1 MTSPTD
7 PQKESLR
14 DRLSNRFSR
23 DERGRYLDAEAQ
35 HTRNVSWMFYG
46 IILIIVVIIVG
57 GLLFGFW
64 ESNLK
69 PVASVSGSDVSR
81 GQLEDRAKLVRF
93 RAERAADQTADA
105 LAAGTIDSDLANRRF
120 STADAQGLATDAE
133 ILTELVDLLYKEQL
147 ATEEGVALT
156 EEELQAAVEA
166 DGTFDAVRQIE
177 AVIVSTEELDQGVP
191 ATEESLVS
199 ARERAAAA
207 AEDLA
212 AGVDPA
218 EVAETHGPA
227 QHQSAW
233 ISYEDL
239 ADTEWAELVFAAEE
253 GAVTTPVEDAVG
265 YQLVSL
271 VTGILDEQPDPGF
284 VEAVND
290 EVGEEIHR
298 RGVEL
303 EALADKLEQHI
314 TDEAL
319 AMDYAQVRLGEIFI
333 ERSSA
338 GSDDSV
344 GEARASHILYQPEAP
359 LDEEGEPID
368 LADLSADDPA
378 WEAAEAEAQAAAD
391 ELAAIEDIDERMAAF
406 AERAQAESD
415 GPSGPDGGD
424 LGWFA
429 REMMVDPFSD
439 AIWENIDPAQGDILD
454 PVRTQFGWHV
464 ILFDQFRSSLDVR
477 VSEVQAVLAED
488 GTEFAA
494 VAREYSD
501 GPEGAEGGEIGW
513 QVEEFLGD
521 EVVVALS
528 AVEIGEPTEPVDG
541 GDGYRIYQK
550 LEEADRPLDEEDAA
564 EVRASAFGDWYDELY
579 FDALDDGTVSI
590 DESIYE

>member
-1 MTSPTD
+1 M
-7 PQKESLR
+7 
-14 DRLSNRFSR
+14 
-23 DERGRYLDAEAQ
+23 
-35 HTRNVSWMFYG
+35 
-46 IILIIVVIIVG
+46 
-57 GLLFGFW
+57 
-64 ESNLK
+64 
-69 PVASVSGSDVSR
+69 
-81 GQLEDRAKLVRF
+81 
-93 RAERAADQTADA
+93 
-105 LAAGTIDSDLANRRF
+105 
-120 STADAQGLATDAE
+120 
-133 ILTELVDLLYKEQL
+133 
-147 ATEEGVALT
+147 
-156 EEELQAAVEA
+156 
-166 DGTFDAVRQIE
+166 
-177 AVIVSTEELDQGVP
+177 
-191 ATEESLVS
+191 
-199 ARERAAAA
+199 
-207 AEDLA
+207 
-212 AGVDPA
+212 
-218 EVAETHGPA
+218 
-227 QHQSAW
+227 
-233 ISYEDL
+233 
-239 ADTEWAELVFAAEE
+239 
-253 GAVTTPVEDAVG
+253 
-265 YQLVSL
+265 
-271 VTGILDEQPDPGF
+271 
-284 VEAVND
+284 
-290 EVGEEIHR
+290 
-298 RGVEL
+298 EL
-303 EALADKLEQHI
+303 EALADRLEQHI

-319 AMDYAQVRLGEIFI
+319 ATDYAQVRLSEIFI

-344 GEARASHILYQPEAP
+344 GEARASHILYQPEVP
-359 LDEEGEPID
+359 LDEEGEAID
-368 LADLSADDPA
+368 LADLPADDPA

-391 ELAAIEDIDERMAAF
+391 ELAAIEDIDERLAAF
-406 AERAQAESD
+406 AEGGAAESD

-429 REMMVDPFSD
+429 REMMVAPFSD
-439 AIWENIDPAQGDILD
+439 AIWENIDPAQGDILG

-564 EVRASAFGDWYDELY
+564 EVRASAFGEWYDELY